1 MADAI
6 AIEGAKALGGVAYEE
21 ALKKGGKAYVD
32 FFKPQTVGGK
42 IDKFYSDLG
51 IKNIDELNAFMYHL
65 DKATDE
71 ILNPRSGYYNKS
83 NRFAGSMKDLKTT
96 LFNDKD
102 FVKKYINLL
111 NEQSKKKGSSITT
124 KQFYDINELVKEDK
138 KIQEDIM
145 KLINQRTKYGLTIKE
160 EVQPTIPSTDKKKE
174 PETLWAPRFKL
185 GGQDILRLN
194 DVEKLEELKNFTL
207 FDLVTPLLDGD
218 PNNLL
223 AIQNDIKQKLRFYN
237 NYPLPKPEKELP
249 KIPAYVEQWGRPMM
263 NTNPVPYPFK
273 LDQTG
278 NQLARNYYNT
288 WADQEKTE
296 LNNDVDV
303 LKRSNLN
310 PDVMN
315 ILNSNKTKKE
325 EYEKISDEDLFIH
338 FRN

>member
-1 MADAI
+1 MAEAI
-6 AIEGAKALGGVAYEE
+6 AAETAKAIGMGIYEQGV
-21 ALKKGGKAYVD
+21 KKGGKAYVD
-32 FFKPQTVGGK
+32 FFRPQTVGGK
-42 IDKFYSDLG
+42 IDKFYLDLG
-51 IKNIDELNAFMYHL
+51 IKNIDELNAFIYHL
-65 DKATDE
+65 DKATDD
-71 ILNPRSGYYNKS
+71 ILNPRSGYYNKT
-83 NRFAGSMKDLKTT
+83 NRFGGSMKNLKTT
-96 LFNDKD
+96 LFNDPD
-102 FVKKYINLL
+102 FVKKYINILD
-111 NEQSKKKGSSITT
+111 EQAKKKGSSLTS
-124 KQFYDINELVKEDK
+124 KQFYDINEMVKEDK
-138 KIQEDIM
+138 KIQEEIM

-160 EVQPTIPSTDKKKE
+160 NINDNSIPNNKKKE

-237 NYPLPKPEKELP
+237 NYPLPKTEKELP
-249 KIPAYVEQWGRPMM
+249 KIPSYVEQWARPMM

-288 WADQEKTE
+288 WCDQEKSE

-303 LKRSNLN
+303 IKRSNLN